1 MKIAV
6 KIGAAWCGPCKVLE
20 HKLDSL
26 GDVLDTFE
34 LRTVDI
40 DTLEGKEMQGKYNI
54 RSIPT
59 LVVIDKISGT
69 LYDTLL
75 PKANGH
81 SIKELKEF
89 FTKNFET

>member
-1 MKIAV
+1 
-6 KIGAAWCGPCKVLE
+6 
-20 HKLDSL
+20 
-26 GDVLDTFE
+26 
-34 LRTVDI
+34 
-40 DTLEGKEMQGKYNI
+40 MQDKYNV
-54 RSIPT
+54 RAIPT

-89 FTKNFET
+89 FTKNFS